1 MTEATYN
8 SLPLT
13 TEQRVELIK
22 NQLANF
28 ETDKADMAAWIANLS
43 DKQKAMHVAFWPE
56 HALCICV
63 DEQGARAGGVR
74 YAKRYEGR
82 APSFRNGAYER
93 SQSVTVEHAA
103 ETVIDRLEDVIQ
115 TLRDLL
121 AELEG

>member
-63 DEQGARAGGVR
+63 DEQVHALAA
-74 YAKRYEGR
+74 YATQSVMK
-82 APSFRNGAYER
+82 AAHLLSAMVLMSAA
-93 SQSVTVEHAA
+93 SQS
-103 ETVIDRLEDVIQ
+103 RLNMLQ
-115 TLRDLL
+115 KL
-121 AELEG
+121 